1 MSTTLPATNRI
12 FHPAA
17 GAVRKWLPLALVIAA
32 VLIPQ
37 VVSNKYYLN
46 ILIMSGIWSIV
57 ALSLNLI
64 LGYTGQVNL
73 AHGAFFG
80 IGAYAS
86 ALLMLKLNL
95 NFWLA
100 LPLASAIAG
109 LLGFLIGLPA
119 LRTRGSYF
127 AIGTMCFNIIV
138 TLVVDRW
145 EGLTEG
151 ARGIMGVPGP
161 APIPLPWGGE
171 VAFKSQAA
179 QFYLVLF
186 FLVLTIVVFRRILGS
201 LVGRTFRAIRG
212 NEDLAEAVGIPAMKV
227 KILSF
232 TVSCFFA
239 GIGGVLYA
247 SYIGFLSP
255 ELTDYHVSFDAL
267 IYIMIGGVG
276 TMAGPIIGTLLIV
289 TLPET
294 LHIAAEFRLLF
305 YGLILMVMIIYLPRG
320 IMGAAK
326 DLAARRANRR
336 RV

>member
-1 MSTTLPATNRI
+1 MNRTI
-12 FHPAA
+12 KTSLIVIVLLIAIII
-17 GAVRKWLPLALVIAA
+17 PL
-32 VLIPQ
+32 
-37 VVSNKYYLN
+37 VVTNKYYMN

-86 ALLMLKLNL
+86 ALLMLKLKIG
-95 NFWLA
+95 FWLA
-100 LPLASAIAG
+100 LPMAAAIAG
-109 LLGFLIGLPA
+109 FFGFLIGLPA

-127 AIGTMCFNIIV
+127 AIGTLCFNIIV
-138 TLVVDRW
+138 TLIVDRW

-151 ARGIMGVPGP
+151 ARGLMGIPGP
-161 APIPLPWGGE
+161 GPIPLPWGGE
-171 VAFKSQAA
+171 ITFKTMAA
-179 QFYLVLF
+179 QYYVVLF
-186 FLVLTIVVFRRILGS
+186 FLFLTIFVLRRIIRS

-212 NEDLAEAVGIPAMKV
+212 NEELAEAVGIHAMRT

-232 TVSCFFA
+232 TISCFFA

-267 IYIMIGGVG
+267 IYVMIGGVG
-276 TMAGPIIGTLLIV
+276 TMIGPIIGTLLFV
-289 TLPET
+289 TIPET
-294 LHIAAEFRLLF
+294 LHVAAEFRLLV
-305 YGLILMVMIIYLPRG
+305 YGLILIFMIIYLPRG
-320 IMGAAK
+320 IVGWVNGLTGRK
-326 DLAARRANRR
+326 RKQE
-336 RV
+336 VSCQPS

>member
-1 MSTTLPATNRI
+1 M
-12 FHPAA
+12 
-17 GAVRKWLPLALVIAA
+17 GRKWLILMIIIIALIIPL
-32 VLIPQ
+32 
-37 VVSNKYYLN
+37 VVTNKYYMN

-86 ALLMLKLNL
+86 ALMMLKLSM

-100 LPLASAIAG
+100 LPLAAAIAG
-109 LLGFLIGLPA
+109 FFGFLIGLPA

-127 AIGTMCFNIIV
+127 AIGTLCFNIIV
-138 TLVVDRW
+138 TLIVDRW

-151 ARGIMGVPGP
+151 ARGLMGIPGP
-161 APIPLPWGGE
+161 SPIPLPWGGE
-171 VAFKSQAA
+171 IAFKTMAA
-179 QFYLVLF
+179 QYYLVLG
-186 FLVLTIVVFRRILGS
+186 FLLLTIFVFRRIIQS

-212 NEDLAEAVGIPAMKV
+212 NEELAEAVGIHAMRA

-239 GIGGVLYA
+239 GVAGVLYA
-247 SYIGFLSP
+247 SHIGFLSP

-267 IYIMIGGVG
+267 IYVMIGGVG
-276 TMAGPIIGTLLIV
+276 TLVGPIIGTLLFV
-289 TLPET
+289 TIPET
-294 LHIAAEFRLLF
+294 LHIAAEFRLLL
-305 YGLILMVMIIYLPRG
+305 YGLILIVMIVYLPRG
-320 IMGAAK
+320 IVGWAKVLMGRK
-326 DLAARRANRR
+326 RKQE
-336 RV
+336 VSWEQS

>member
-1 MSTTLPATNRI
+1 MNRI
-12 FHPAA
+12 
-17 GAVRKWLPLALVIAA
+17 GGKWIILAIMVIA
-32 VLIPQ
+32 VIVPQ
-37 VVSNKYYLN
+37 VVTNKYYMN

-86 ALLMLKLNL
+86 ALMMLKLNM

-100 LPLASAIAG
+100 LPLAAAIAG
-109 LLGFLIGLPA
+109 FFGFLIGLPA

-127 AIGTMCFNIIV
+127 AIGTLCFNIIV
-138 TLVVDRW
+138 TLIVDRW

-151 ARGIMGVPGP
+151 ARGLMGIPGP
-161 APIPLPWGGE
+161 SPIPLPWGGE
-171 VAFKSQAA
+171 ITFKTMATQY
-179 QFYLVLF
+179 YLVLG
-186 FLVLTIVVFRRILGS
+186 FLLLTIFVLRRIIQS

-212 NEDLAEAVGIPAMKV
+212 NEELAEAVGIHAMRTKL
-227 KILSF
+227 LSF

-239 GIGGVLYA
+239 GVGGVLYA

-255 ELTDYHVSFDAL
+255 EITDYHVSFDAL

-276 TMAGPIIGTLLIV
+276 TMAGPIIGTLLFV
-289 TLPET
+289 TIPET
-294 LHIAAEFRLLF
+294 LHIAAEFRLLL
-305 YGLILMVMIIYLPRG
+305 YGLILIVMIIYLPRG
-320 IMGAAK
+320 IVGWVK
-326 DLAARRANRR
+326 DLRGRKRKQE
-336 RV
+336 VPWEQS

>member
-1 MSTTLPATNRI
+1 MNPAL
-12 FHPAA
+12 
-17 GAVRKWLPLALVIAA
+17 RKWIPWAVIAVA
-32 VLIPQ
+32 VVIPLG
-37 VVSNKYYLN
+37 VTNKYYLN

-86 ALLMLKLNL
+86 ALMMLKLQM

-109 LLGFLIGLPA
+109 FFGFLIGLPA

-138 TLVVDRW
+138 TLIVDRW
-145 EGLTEG
+145 ERLTEG
-151 ARGIMGVPGP
+151 ARGLMGIPGP

-171 VAFKSQAA
+171 IAFQTQAA
-179 QFYLVLF
+179 QYYLVLA
-186 FLVLTIVVFRRILGS
+186 FLLLTLFIFRRIMHS

-212 NEDLAEAVGIPAMKV
+212 NEELAEALGIHAMRT

-232 TVSCFFA
+232 TISCFFA
-239 GIGGVLYA
+239 GVGGVLYA

-276 TMAGPIIGTLLIV
+276 TLIGPIIGTLLIV

-294 LHIAAEFRLLF
+294 LHIAAEYRLLF
-305 YGLILMVMIIYLPRG
+305 YGLILIFMIIYLPRG
-320 IMGAAK
+320 IMGGLK
-326 DLAARRANRR
+326 DLRSRRSKKE
-336 RV
+336 VEWKPS

>member
-1 MSTTLPATNRI
+1 MNRI
-12 FHPAA
+12 
-17 GAVRKWLPLALVIAA
+17 GGKWIILAIMVIA
-32 VLIPQ
+32 VIVPQ
-37 VVSNKYYLN
+37 VVTNKYYMN

-86 ALLMLKLNL
+86 ALMMLKLNM

-100 LPLASAIAG
+100 LPLAAAIAG
-109 LLGFLIGLPA
+109 FFGFLIGLPA

-127 AIGTMCFNIIV
+127 AIGTLCFNIIV
-138 TLVVDRW
+138 TLIVDRW

-151 ARGIMGVPGP
+151 ARGLMGIPGP
-161 APIPLPWGGE
+161 SPIPLPWGGE
-171 VAFKSQAA
+171 ITFKTMATQY
-179 QFYLVLF
+179 YLVLG
-186 FLVLTIVVFRRILGS
+186 FLLLTIFVLRRIIQS

-212 NEDLAEAVGIPAMKV
+212 NEELAEAVGIHAMRTKL
-227 KILSF
+227 LSF

-239 GIGGVLYA
+239 GVGGVLYA

-255 ELTDYHVSFDAL
+255 EITDYHVSFDAL

-276 TMAGPIIGTLLIV
+276 TMAGPIIGTLLFV
-289 TLPET
+289 TIPET
-294 LHIAAEFRLLF
+294 LHIAAEFRLLL
-305 YGLILMVMIIYLPRG
+305 YGLILIVMIIYLPRG
-320 IMGAAK
+320 IVGWVK
-326 DLAARRANRR
+326 DLRGRKGKQE
-336 RV
+336 VSWEQS

>member
-1 MSTTLPATNRI
+1 MKRI
-12 FHPAA
+12 
-17 GAVRKWLPLALVIAA
+17 GRKWLILMIIIIAVIIPL
-32 VLIPQ
+32 
-37 VVSNKYYLN
+37 VVTNKYYMN

-86 ALLMLKLNL
+86 ALMMLKLNM

-100 LPLASAIAG
+100 LPLAAAIAG
-109 LLGFLIGLPA
+109 FFGFLIGLPA

-127 AIGTMCFNIIV
+127 AIGTLCFNIIV
-138 TLVVDRW
+138 TLIVDRW

-151 ARGIMGVPGP
+151 ARGLMGIPGP
-161 APIPLPWGGE
+161 SPIPLPWGGE
-171 VAFKSQAA
+171 ITFNTMAA
-179 QFYLVLF
+179 QYYLVLC
-186 FLVLTIVVFRRILGS
+186 FLLLTIFVFRRIIQS

-212 NEDLAEAVGIPAMKV
+212 NEELAEAMGIHAMRT

-255 ELTDYHVSFDAL
+255 EITDYHVSFDSL

-276 TMAGPIIGTLLIV
+276 TIVGPIIGTLLIV
-289 TLPET
+289 TIPET
-294 LHIAAEFRLLF
+294 LHIAAEFRLLL
-305 YGLILMVMIIYLPRG
+305 YGLILIVMIIYLPRG
-320 IMGAAK
+320 IVGWAK
-326 DLAARRANRR
+326 VLMRRKRKQE
-336 RV
+336 VSWEQS

>member
-1 MSTTLPATNRI
+1 MNRM
-12 FHPAA
+12 
-17 GAVRKWLPLALVIAA
+17 GRKWLILTIMVIA
-32 VLIPQ
+32 VIIPQ
-37 VVSNKYYLN
+37 VVTNKYYMN

-86 ALLMLKLNL
+86 ALMILKLNM

-100 LPLASAIAG
+100 LPLAAATAG
-109 LLGFLIGLPA
+109 FFGFLIGLPA

-127 AIGTMCFNIIV
+127 AIGTLCFNIIV
-138 TLVVDRW
+138 TLIVDRW

-151 ARGIMGVPGP
+151 ARGLMGIPGP
-161 APIPLPWGGE
+161 SPIPLPWGGE
-171 VAFKSQAA
+171 ITFKTMATQY
-179 QFYLVLF
+179 YLVLG
-186 FLVLTIVVFRRILGS
+186 FLLLTIFVLRRIIQS

-212 NEDLAEAVGIPAMKV
+212 NEELAEAVGIHAMRTKL
-227 KILSF
+227 LSF

-239 GIGGVLYA
+239 GVGGVLYA

-255 ELTDYHVSFDAL
+255 EITDYHVSFDAL

-276 TMAGPIIGTLLIV
+276 TIVGPIIGTLLFV
-289 TLPET
+289 TIPET
-294 LHIAAEFRLLF
+294 LHIAAEFRLLL
-305 YGLILMVMIIYLPRG
+305 YGLILIVMIIYLPRG
-320 IMGAAK
+320 IVGWVK
-326 DLAARRANRR
+326 DLRGRKRKQE
-336 RV
+336 VPWEQS

>member
-1 MSTTLPATNRI
+1 MNRM
-12 FHPAA
+12 
-17 GAVRKWLPLALVIAA
+17 VRKWLILTILVIA
-32 VLIPQ
+32 VIIPL
-37 VVSNKYYLN
+37 VVTNKYYMN

-86 ALLMLKLNL
+86 ALMMLKLNM

-100 LPLASAIAG
+100 LPLAAAIAG
-109 LLGFLIGLPA
+109 FFGFLIGLPA

-127 AIGTMCFNIIV
+127 AIGTLCFNIIV
-138 TLVVDRW
+138 TLIVDRS

-151 ARGIMGVPGP
+151 ARGLMGIPGP
-161 APIPLPWGGE
+161 SPIPLPWAGE
-171 VAFKSQAA
+171 ITFKTMAA
-179 QFYLVLF
+179 QYYLVLA
-186 FLVLTIVVFRRILGS
+186 FLFLTIFVFRRIIQS

-212 NEDLAEAVGIPAMKV
+212 NEELAEAVGIQPMRT

-255 ELTDYHVSFDAL
+255 EITDYHVSFDSL
-267 IYIMIGGVG
+267 IYVMIGGVG
-276 TMAGPIIGTLLIV
+276 TIVGPIIGTLLIV
-289 TLPET
+289 TIPET
-294 LHIAAEFRLLF
+294 LHIAAEFRLLL
-305 YGLILMVMIIYLPRG
+305 YGLLLIIMIIYLPRG
-320 IMGAAK
+320 IVGWVK
-326 DLAARRANRR
+326 DLRGRKRKQE
-336 RV
+336 VSWEQS

>member
-1 MSTTLPATNRI
+1 MNRTI
-12 FHPAA
+12 KTSLIVIVLLIAIII
-17 GAVRKWLPLALVIAA
+17 PL
-32 VLIPQ
+32 
-37 VVSNKYYLN
+37 VVTNKYYMN

-86 ALLMLKLNL
+86 ALLMLKLKIG
-95 NFWLA
+95 FWLA
-100 LPLASAIAG
+100 LPMAAAIAG
-109 LLGFLIGLPA
+109 FFGFLIGLPA

-127 AIGTMCFNIIV
+127 AIGTLCFNIIV
-138 TLVVDRW
+138 TLIVDRW

-151 ARGIMGVPGP
+151 ARGLMGIPGP
-161 APIPLPWGGE
+161 GPIPLPWGGE
-171 VAFKSQAA
+171 ITFKTMAA
-179 QFYLVLF
+179 QYYVVLF
-186 FLVLTIVVFRRILGS
+186 FLLLTIFVLRRIIRS

-212 NEDLAEAVGIPAMKV
+212 NEELAEAVGIHAMRT

-232 TVSCFFA
+232 TISCFFA

-267 IYIMIGGVG
+267 IYVMIGGVG
-276 TMAGPIIGTLLIV
+276 TMIGPIIGTLLFV
-289 TLPET
+289 TIPET
-294 LHIAAEFRLLF
+294 LHVAAEFRLLV
-305 YGLILMVMIIYLPRG
+305 YGLILIFMIIYLPRG
-320 IMGAAK
+320 IVGWVNGLTGRK
-326 DLAARRANRR
+326 RKQE
-336 RV
+336 VSCQPS

>member
-1 MSTTLPATNRI
+1 MNRM
-12 FHPAA
+12 
-17 GAVRKWLPLALVIAA
+17 GRKWLILMIMVIA
-32 VLIPQ
+32 VIIPQ
-37 VVSNKYYLN
+37 VVTNKYYMN

-86 ALLMLKLNL
+86 ALMMLKLNL

-100 LPLASAIAG
+100 LPLAAAIAG
-109 LLGFLIGLPA
+109 FFGFLIGLPA

-127 AIGTMCFNIIV
+127 AIGTLCFNIIV
-138 TLVVDRW
+138 TLIIDRW

-151 ARGIMGVPGP
+151 ARGLMGIPGP
-161 APIPLPWGGE
+161 TPIPLLWGE
-171 VAFKSQAA
+171 KITFKTMATQY
-179 QFYLVLF
+179 YLVLG
-186 FLVLTIVVFRRILGS
+186 FLLLTIFVLRRIMQS
-201 LVGRTFRAIRG
+201 LVGRTFLAIRG
-212 NEDLAEAVGIPAMKV
+212 NEELAEAVGIHAMRTKL
-227 KILSF
+227 LSF

-239 GIGGVLYA
+239 GVGGVLYV

-267 IYIMIGGVG
+267 IYIMIGGAG
-276 TMAGPIIGTLLIV
+276 TMIGPIIGTLLFV
-289 TLPET
+289 TIPET
-294 LHIAAEFRLLF
+294 LHIAAEFRLLL

-320 IMGAAK
+320 IVGWVK
-326 DLAARRANRR
+326 DLMGRKRKQE
-336 RV
+336 VPWEQS

>member
-1 MSTTLPATNRI
+1 MNRM
-12 FHPAA
+12 
-17 GAVRKWLPLALVIAA
+17 GRKWLILTIMVIA
-32 VLIPQ
+32 VIIPQ
-37 VVSNKYYLN
+37 VVTNKYYMN

-86 ALLMLKLNL
+86 ALMILKLNM

-100 LPLASAIAG
+100 LPLAAATAG
-109 LLGFLIGLPA
+109 FFGFLIGLPA

-127 AIGTMCFNIIV
+127 AIGTLCFNIIV
-138 TLVVDRW
+138 TLIVDRW

-151 ARGIMGVPGP
+151 ARGLMGIPGP
-161 APIPLPWGGE
+161 SPIPLPWGGE
-171 VAFKSQAA
+171 ITFKTMATQY
-179 QFYLVLF
+179 YLVLG
-186 FLVLTIVVFRRILGS
+186 FLLLTIFVLRRIIQS

-212 NEDLAEAVGIPAMKV
+212 NEELAEAVGIHAMRTKL
-227 KILSF
+227 LSF

-239 GIGGVLYA
+239 GVGGVLYA

-255 ELTDYHVSFDAL
+255 EITDYHVSFDAL

-276 TMAGPIIGTLLIV
+276 TIVGPIIGTLLFV
-289 TLPET
+289 TIPET
-294 LHIAAEFRLLF
+294 LHIAAEFRLLL
-305 YGLILMVMIIYLPRG
+305 YGLILIVMIIYLPRG
-320 IMGAAK
+320 IVGWVK
-326 DLAARRANRR
+326 ESRERKGKQE
-336 RV
+336 VPWEQS

>member
-1 MSTTLPATNRI
+1 MNRM
-12 FHPAA
+12 
-17 GAVRKWLPLALVIAA
+17 VRKWLILTILVIA
-32 VLIPQ
+32 VIIPL
-37 VVSNKYYLN
+37 VVTNKYYMN

-86 ALLMLKLNL
+86 ALMMLKLNM
-95 NFWLA
+95 NFWLV
-100 LPLASAIAG
+100 LPLAAAIAG
-109 LLGFLIGLPA
+109 FFGFLIGLPA

-127 AIGTMCFNIIV
+127 AIGTLCFNIIV
-138 TLVVDRW
+138 TLIVDRW

-151 ARGIMGVPGP
+151 ARGLMGIPGP
-161 APIPLPWGGE
+161 SPIPLPWGGE
-171 VAFKSQAA
+171 ITFKTMAA
-179 QFYLVLF
+179 QYYLVLC
-186 FLVLTIVVFRRILGS
+186 FLLLTIFVLRRIIQS

-212 NEDLAEAVGIPAMKV
+212 NEELAEAVGIQPMRT

-255 ELTDYHVSFDAL
+255 EITDYHVSFDSL
-267 IYIMIGGVG
+267 IYVMIGGVG
-276 TMAGPIIGTLLIV
+276 TIVGPIIGTLLIV

-294 LHIAAEFRLLF
+294 LHIAAEFRLLL
-305 YGLILMVMIIYLPRG
+305 YGLILIVMIIYLPRG
-320 IMGAAK
+320 IVGGLK
-326 DLAARRANRR
+326 SLKERKRKQE
-336 RV
+336 VSWEQS

>member
-1 MSTTLPATNRI
+1 MTPSL
-12 FHPAA
+12 
-17 GAVRKWLPLALVIAA
+17 RKWLALAVIVVA

-37 VVSNKYYLN
+37 FVTNKYYMN

-86 ALLMLKLNL
+86 ALLMLKLHL

-100 LPLASAIAG
+100 LPLGSSIAG
-109 LLGFLIGLPA
+109 VFGFLIGLPA

-138 TLVVDRW
+138 TLIVDRW

-151 ARGIMGVPGP
+151 ARGLMGVPGP

-171 VAFKSQAA
+171 IAFKTQAA
-179 QFYLVLF
+179 QYYLVLA
-186 FLVLTIVVFRRILGS
+186 FLLLTVFIFRRILQS

-212 NEDLAEAVGIPAMKV
+212 NEELAEAVGIHAMGV

-232 TVSCFFA
+232 TISCFFA
-239 GIGGVLYA
+239 GVGGVLYA

-276 TMAGPIIGTLLIV
+276 TIIGPIIGTLLIV

-294 LHIAAEFRLLF
+294 LHIAAEYRLMF
-305 YGLILMVMIIYLPRG
+305 YGLILIAMIIYLPRG
-320 IMGAAK
+320 IMGWLK
-326 DLAARRANRR
+326 DLRSRKGKQE
-336 RV
+336 VQWKQS